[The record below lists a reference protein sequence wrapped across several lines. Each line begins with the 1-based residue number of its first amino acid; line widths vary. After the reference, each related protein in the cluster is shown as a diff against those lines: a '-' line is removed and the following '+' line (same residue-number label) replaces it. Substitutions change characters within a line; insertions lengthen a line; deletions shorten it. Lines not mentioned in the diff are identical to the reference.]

1 MSLKNPVTT
10 TGIDPGT
17 VRLVAQHLNH
27 YATQDPISKQYTSLL
42 RLIFTMK
49 MAAQTQ
55 AETLEQFQHSTYP
68 NLKAEYSYT
77 GTHRK
82 DILNK
87 IQMKHN

>member
-1 MSLKNPVTT
+1 
-10 TGIDPGT
+10 
-17 VRLVAQHLNH
+17 
-27 YATQDPISKQYTSLL
+27 
-42 RLIFTMK
+42 MK